1 MTFNAPAKTQEHL
14 LESIS
19 EGVNRAKACGHDVLV
34 SQALPFPGAPGAVAL
49 FAAGKRYGSRVL
61 WEQPSQDFSLVGVGC
76 TTTLGSHGPTRFEYA
91 RKQHSERLREA
102 VIRCPDIR
110 GTGPLFMG
118 GFRYNTDDAND
129 PAWSEFPDALLTMPG
144 FLFTRSGGENWVTI
158 NVLVNGENV
167 ARDIAEGLS
176 LKLRGLVSVAPEP
189 QSQPRVVQAD
199 IAPSQDIWIGW
210 VRRALDS
217 IRRGEMDKV
226 VLARR
231 KTLTAKESFQV
242 ETALSRLRDL
252 YTGCTIFAFASSDSA
267 FIGATPERL
276 AKVENGTLSLD
287 CLAGSAP
294 RGNGQEED
302 RVLEERLFQSPK
314 ERFEHAFV
322 VKMVAATLKDICSD
336 VRHDSV
342 PEVMK
347 LKTIQHLRTPVIG
360 RLQTGRVILDAVERL
375 HPTPAVGGVPTGRAV
390 RLIRELEGDRGWYS
404 APVGWVDPSGEG
416 DFVVA
421 IRSALVRDNTA
432 TLFAGSGIVDG
443 SDPAEEFAETEVKL
457 KPLIAALTEVV
468 Q

>member
-1 MTFNAPAKTQEHL
+1 MMFDVPAKLQEHL
-14 LESIS
+14 LESIGDGIS
-19 EGVNRAKACGHDVLV
+19 RAKVCGHDVLV
-34 SQALPFPGAPGAVAL
+34 SQALPLPGAPRPLSL
-49 FAAGKRYGSRVL
+49 FAAAKRYGSRVL
-61 WEQPSQDFSLVGVGC
+61 WEQPSQDFSIVGAGCAVTLV
-76 TTTLGSHGPTRFEYA
+76 SHGPSRFENA
-91 RKQHSERLREA
+91 RKQHAERLREA
-102 VIRCPDIR
+102 IIRRPDIR
-110 GTGPLFMG
+110 GTGPLFIG

-129 PAWSEFPDALLTMPG
+129 PAWNEFPDALLILPG
-144 FLFTRSGGENWVTI
+144 FLFTRSRGGSWVTI
-158 NVLVNGENV
+158 NILVNGATN
-167 ARDIAEGLS
+167 ARDVAERMS
-176 LKLRGLVSVAPEP
+176 LKLRGLASVTPEP
-189 QSQPRVVQAD
+189 RSQPRVVHAD
-199 IAPSQDIWIGW
+199 LVPAQDTWVNW

-231 KTLTAKESFQV
+231 KILTAPGAFSV
-242 ETALSRLRDL
+242 ETALNRLHEL
-252 YTGCTIFAFASSDSA
+252 YAGCTIFAFDSSDSA
-267 FIGATPERL
+267 FVGATPERL

-302 RVLEERLFQSPK
+302 RVFEERLFQSPK

-336 VRHDSV
+336 VRYNRV

-347 LKTIQHLRTPVIG
+347 LKTIQHLRTPVNG
-360 RLQTGRVILDAVERL
+360 RLHAGRDILDAVERL

-404 APVGWVDPSGEG
+404 APIGWLDPSGEG

-421 IRSALVRDNTA
+421 IRSALVRDNAA

-443 SDPAEEFAETEVKL
+443 SDPSEEFAETEVKL
-457 KPLIAALTEVV
+457 KPLIAALTEV